1 MSPAYWQGM
10 QLLPRAQCPLQ
21 PIPACTGHPLEKGEA
36 GQGAGWRQEGGK
48 ERGLERLGE
57 AGLLGVTKA
66 KQRSDIQRGRL
77 LEQTVIW

>member
-1 MSPAYWQGM
+1 MKKGLRWESAWHILSMRGWVQLGCIQGVRE
-10 QLLPRAQCPLQ
+10 L
-21 PIPACTGHPLEKGEA
+21 
-36 GQGAGWRQEGGK
+36 GQK
-48 ERGLERLGE
+48 GLERLGE